1 MELWPSGGSGGVEA
15 ERGGAR
21 QVRGS
26 RGWTARRVAR
36 NAVDEGAQRSA
47 VVARCVCA
55 TRLCVA
61 RLARLGRLLLSAC
74 AHVTRVVC
82 RCEVLRARDGD

>member
-1 MELWPSGGSGGVEA
+1 MAAAALKQSVAAHGK
-15 ERGGAR
+15 
-21 QVRGS
+21 VRGS

-36 NAVDEGAQRSA
+36 NAVDEDAQQRSA
-47 VVARCVCA
+47 VVARCVRV

-82 RCEVLRARDGD
+82 RCEVLRAGW